1 MDERVSTVGRA
12 ALEVVLA
19 GKERKAAAVSA
30 ATQAGYRVVVGQVG
44 SMNLEKVIAAIE
56 TAVWREKLSSPEY
69 PEAHAL
75 YHSILDALH
84 GIARGQMALGT
95 ILRTVGLRFAVLRGP
110 RVAGTNDGAHGEWL
124 AVALYGHIGGPE
136 KGNEHECVGLGIDH
150 I

>member
-1 MDERVSTVGRA
+1 MNERVSTIGRA

-19 GKERKAAAVSA
+19 SKDTRPAAVEA
-30 ATQAGYRVVVGQVG
+30 VTKAGYRVVAGQVG

-56 TAVWREKLSSPEY
+56 TAVWREQISSPQY

-75 YHSILDALH
+75 YHSILDALQ
-84 GIARGQMALGT
+84 GVARGQMALGT

-110 RVAGTNDGAHGEWL
+110 RVIGETALGEWL

-136 KGNEHECVGLGIDH
+136 KGNEHECVGLGINH
-150 I
+150 V